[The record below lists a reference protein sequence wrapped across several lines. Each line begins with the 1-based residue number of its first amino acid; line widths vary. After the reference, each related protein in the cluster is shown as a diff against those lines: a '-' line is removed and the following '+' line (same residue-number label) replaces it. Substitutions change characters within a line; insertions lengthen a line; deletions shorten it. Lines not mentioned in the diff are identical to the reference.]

1 MYFTELISKE
11 DLGKKMFKVSYY
23 VLGSQE
29 IRKLR
34 VNVQLH
40 LCLCRHQGTVLIET
54 DILLRKSEVLGYT
67 VPFP

>member
-1 MYFTELISKE
+1 
-11 DLGKKMFKVSYY
+11 MFKVSYC

-40 LCLCRHQGTVLIET
+40 LCLWRHQGTVLIET

>member
-11 DLGKKMFKVSYY
+11 DLVKEMFKVSYY

-34 VNVQLH
+34 VNAQLR
-40 LCLCRHQGTVLIET
+40 LCLCRHQGTVSIEI